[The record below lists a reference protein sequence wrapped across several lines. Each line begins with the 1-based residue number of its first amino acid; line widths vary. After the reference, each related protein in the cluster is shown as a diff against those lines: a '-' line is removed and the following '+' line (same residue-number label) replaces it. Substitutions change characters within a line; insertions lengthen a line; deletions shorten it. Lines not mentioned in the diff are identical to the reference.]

1 MSNPHNTRYVVIST
15 DGHCGADLWDYKPY
29 LENRFHDDFDTWA
42 STYVDA
48 WGELDQAQD
57 RERFGVASFADP
69 VNWTSD
75 LRNQRLL
82 EQGIVAEV
90 LFPNTAPPFYPSGAI
105 TAPGPR
111 TTQEYEYRIAGTRA
125 HNRWLA
131 EFCAAAHPQRAG
143 IAQVFIDDVD
153 DAIADVEWA
162 RANGLRGVLLPG
174 DHLAKLANL
183 YYPHLDRLW
192 ATCAELDMPVHRH
205 GIAVAEPPSPQ
216 AGPAATAIGL
226 LESYFFAQRP
236 LAHMILAG
244 VFDRHPRLKFVMTE
258 IGVAW
263 AVPYL
268 ANLDGYYDAAALPG
282 TIPNLFSPQLTD
294 VMRRRPSEYFRS
306 NCYIGSFFTEADVAS
321 RHEVGVDRLMW
332 GADFPHHEGTTPY
345 SREAIRANFATL
357 PEPEVRRML
366 ALNAAECYGFDLDAL
381 QTIADEVGPTAVD
394 LHRPLTDAETP
405 SFPTQTACPTFM
417 PAA

>member
-1 MSNPHNTRYVVIST
+1 MTDPDDTRHVVIST
-15 DGHCGADLWDYKPY
+15 DGHCGGDLWDYKPY
-29 LENRFHDDFDTWA
+29 LEQRFHDDFDAWA
-42 STYVDA
+42 LTYVDA
-48 WGELDQAQD
+48 WGELDQAHD
-57 RERFGVASFADP
+57 RERFGVASFVDP
-69 VNWTSD
+69 VNWDSD
-75 LRNQRLL
+75 LRNQRLV

-111 TTQEYEYRIAGTRA
+111 TPQEYEYRIAGIRA

-131 EFCAAAHPQRAG
+131 EFCSAADQQRAG
-143 IAQVFIDDVD
+143 IAQVFLDDVE
-153 DAIADVEWA
+153 DAIAEVQWA

-183 YYPHLDRLW
+183 YYPHLDPLW

-205 GIAVAEPPSPQ
+205 GIAVAEPPSPG

-236 LAHMILAG
+236 LAHLILAG
-244 VFDRHPRLKFVMTE
+244 VFDRHPNLKFVMTE

-268 ANLDGYYDAAALPG
+268 ATLDGYYDAD
-282 TIPNLFSPQLTD
+282 S
-294 VMRRRPSEYFRS
+294 
-306 NCYIGSFFTEADVAS
+306 AS
-321 RHEVGVDRLMW
+321 RQEVGVDRLMW
-332 GADFPHHEGTTPY
+332 GADFPHHEGTSPF
-345 SREAIRANFATL
+345 SREAMRANFATL
-357 PEPEVRRML
+357 AEPEVHRML
-366 ALNAAECYGFDLDAL
+366 AMNAAECYDFDLDAL
-381 QTIADEVGPTAVD
+381 QTIADEVGPTAAE
-394 LHRPLTDAETP
+394 LHRPLTAAEVP